1 MKINP
6 IQHHKINNINFKS
19 FSIYF
24 CDNVPEPDEFV
35 KSSDSIDIARLKKLN
50 IPNFRLIDSTS
61 VRGATLADK
70 NTNFL
75 KELQQSG
82 IERIVDLRVEG
93 GLETDYARRCLE
105 NGLGYFNLPIASQ
118 ANRNSEKA
126 KIKNLMTKIPEFFEI
141 MDKGKNYMACLL
153 GIHRTD
159 FATALNYLLN
169 PKEPASPPILSHI
182 FVGNEANLTDR
193 YINLV
198 EKVCKKMKICTEIFN
213 ARAIKL
219 QMINGIK

>member
-1 MKINP
+1 MKIIP

-75 KELQQSG
+75 KELQQ
-82 IERIVDLRVEG
+82 
-93 GLETDYARRCLE
+93 
-105 NGLGYFNLPIASQ
+105 
-118 ANRNSEKA
+118 RN
-126 KIKNLMTKIPEFFEI
+126 
-141 MDKGKNYMACLL
+141 
-153 GIHRTD
+153 
-159 FATALNYLLN
+159 
-169 PKEPASPPILSHI
+169 
-182 FVGNEANLTDR
+182 
-193 YINLV
+193 
-198 EKVCKKMKICTEIFN
+198 
-213 ARAIKL
+213 
-219 QMINGIK
+219 